1 VARHVCLMG
10 VGNVLLGD
18 DALGPYVLEWLRARW
33 EFPAEV
39 TLLDAGTPGLD
50 LTLFLDGFDALI
62 VADAVKGPG
71 PAGEVRSWRR
81 PALLAAPLP
90 IVMSPHEPTLREAL
104 LRLELLGRGPKDVLL
119 VGAVPARVSAGTG
132 LSEAVS
138 RAVPEIEQVILRELE
153 RLGATF
159 APRAKNSWAVPWW
172 EGPAVRP

>member
-1 VARHVCLMG
+1 MARHVCLMG

-50 LTLFLDGFDALI
+50 LTFFLDGFDAL
-62 VADAVKGPG
+62 VVVDAAKGPG
-71 PAGEVRSWRR
+71 PAGEVRFWRR

-90 IVMSPHEPTLREAL
+90 IVTSPHEPTLREAL

-119 VGAVPARVSAGTG
+119 VGAVAGHVSTGSG
-132 LSEAVS
+132 LSAPV
-138 RAVPEIEQVILRELE
+138 RNAVPEIERVILRELE
-153 RLGATF
+153 RLRATV
-159 APRAKNSWAVPWW
+159 APRAQVSWATPWW
-172 EGPAVRP
+172 EVPSVDA